1 MKRMLFTAV
10 IFALLASGMGCLAP
24 QSSDTTAADVEDRIF
39 QLVNQQRVSEGLAAL
54 VRTAALDD
62 LAKDYATSQFSDG
75 AGGSSDILYL
85 VSNAW
90 QLDFS
95 LGSPRLDDDTASEQV
110 EYCLDQLTMRDALLK
125 QEAMETGVGIATVGN
140 TIYFTQVFD
149 VIRTS
154 GGAGQ
159 PIILTENPEAT
170 DPTWE
175 QLEAFL
181 VSDTTDEVPYVL
193 GSFICGDFA
202 ETLHNNA
209 EATGIRAAYVP
220 VRLNQEPGHA
230 LNAFNVDGTTV
241 FIDAIA
247 GDKVAYV
254 EVGKDYGVIKL
265 DAAEEFTY
273 TYFETYVTRFE
284 TYQEDFIE
292 YNAQVEAYNGFED
305 PPAPYTT
312 RNEWAQALNE
322 RLAELNEDKVELGL
336 AGSYF
341 HPTESLVGVEDP
353 TVVDYYI
360 HW

>member
-1 MKRMLFTAV
+1 MA
-10 IFALLASGMGCLAP
+10 
-24 QSSDTTAADVEDRIF
+24 
-39 QLVNQQRVSEGLAAL
+39 
-54 VRTAALDD
+54 
-62 LAKDYATSQFSDG
+62 
-75 AGGSSDILYL
+75 
-85 VSNAW
+85 
-90 QLDFS
+90 
-95 LGSPRLDDDTASEQV
+95 
-110 EYCLDQLTMRDALLK
+110 
-125 QEAMETGVGIATVGN
+125 TGVGIATVGN

-209 EATGIRAAYVP
+209 EAAGIRAAYVP
-220 VRLNQEPGHA
+220 VRLNQE
-230 LNAFNVDGTTV
+230 VDGVTV
-241 FIDAIA
+241 FIDAIS
-247 GDKVAYV
+247 GDKIAYV

-265 DAAEEFTY
+265 EAAEEFTY
-273 TYFETYVTRFE
+273 TYFEVYVTRFE
-284 TYQEDFIE
+284 TYQENFIE
-292 YNAQVEAYNGFED
+292 YNAQVEAYNDFED
-305 PPAPYTT
+305 PPASYTT
-312 RNEWAQALNE
+312 RDEWAQALNE
-322 RLAELNEDKVELGL
+322 LLAELNEDKVELGL
-336 AGSYF
+336 TGSYF